1 MFFKSKE
8 GSEPILE
15 FYNQK
20 LPNLCVEYS
29 EKLVATQF
37 RYTNFKEKKRK

>member
-8 GSEPILE
+8 GKETILE

-20 LPNLCVEYS
+20 LPNRCVEYS
-29 EKLVATQF
+29 EKLVANQF
-37 RYTNFKEKKRK
+37 RSTNFQEKKRK